1 MFKLEQRPQPSKL
14 WTYAAPLLALAV
26 TVGIGVLL
34 FILLGKDP
42 VKGLQAFFYL
52 EHRGRGAIC
61 HRCGGR
67 WWRGAAGGQEH
78 GGLDYSG
85 HFARRGVGWHGLGGH
100 RGLAA

>member
-42 VKGLQAFFYL
+42 VKGLQAFFGSRSNPPT
-52 EHRGRGAIC
+52 HWAS
-61 HRCGGR
+61 
-67 WWRGAAGGQEH
+67 WP
-78 GGLDYSG
+78 
-85 HFARRGVGWHGLGGH
+85 
-100 RGLAA
+100 